1 MQTPLPPTG
10 NRPPALVRCGLT
22 PVLHGGFPGDDRAGL
37 LRRVAQIADEGGF
50 DILWVEDHTRLP
62 AEEIRASEGRPERDE
77 PLEAWTTLAY
87 LAALTRR
94 VRLGTEV
101 TPVTLRHPALLAK
114 AVATLDVLSSGR
126 VVFGAG
132 TGWHKPEFV
141 SLRIPFERR
150 AERFDKACEALSVMQ
165 ALWRG
170 GRVDFQGRFY
180 VLDGAYLAPPPV
192 QAGGPPIWLG
202 GFSDQLLSAVVRF
215 GAGWILGTNPDPA
228 FVAERWARLRALCQ
242 QAGRDPAEIRVCVP
256 LMAHLSRDRDRARA
270 SLEAYIARGDFARWL
285 GSFFG
290 ENARRFGLWGTPDDA
305 LDRLKPYLAIGV
317 RDFIFDLRPASFA
330 IETAEL
336 LAEQVVPRVMT
347 A

>member
-1 MQTPLPPTG
+1 MTHQRQSVP
-10 NRPPALVRCGLT
+10 VRCGLT

-50 DILWVEDHTRLP
+50 DVLWVEDHTRLP
-62 AEEIRASEGRPERDE
+62 AEEIRASEGLPERDE

-87 LAALTRR
+87 LAGLTRR

-114 AVATLDVLSSGR
+114 AVATLDVLSGGR

-141 SLRIPFERR
+141 SLGIPFERR
-150 AERFDKACEALSVMQ
+150 EERFAKTCEALRVMQ

-180 VLDGAYLAPPPV
+180 TLEGAYLAPPPV
-192 QAGGPPIWLG
+192 QPGGPPIWLG
-202 GFSDQLLSAVVRF
+202 GFSDQLLAAVVRF

-228 FVAERWARLRALCQ
+228 FVAERWARLRTLCHE
-242 QAGRDPAEIRVCVP
+242 AGRDPAEIRVCVP
-256 LMAHLSRDRDRARA
+256 LMAHLSSDRERARA
-270 SLEAYIARGDFARWL
+270 TLEGYIARGDFARWL

-290 ENARRFGLWGTPDDA
+290 DNARRFGVWGTPDDA
-305 LDRLKPYLAIGV
+305 LQRLQPYLAIGV
-317 RDFIFDLRPASFA
+317 RDFIFDLRPASIA
-330 IETAEL
+330 IQTAEL
-336 LAEQVVPRVMT
+336 LAWQVLPRLRD